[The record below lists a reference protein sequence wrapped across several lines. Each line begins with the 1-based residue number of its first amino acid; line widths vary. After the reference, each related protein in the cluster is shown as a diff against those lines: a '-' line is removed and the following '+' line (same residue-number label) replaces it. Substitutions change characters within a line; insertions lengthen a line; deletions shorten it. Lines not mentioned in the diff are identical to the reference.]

1 MCRSAGAVGLRTVRE
16 TDDNAKRIRKESEVA
31 MFNKGAPGQ
40 PAQDETVS
48 HHITSSPPPVSQPS
62 AADSSVSTIAGDM
75 KITGDV
81 SASGVIRIEGQ
92 VEGSVKGARQVLIG
106 RQGMVKGD
114 VSAREA
120 IVGGRIEGSVTASER
135 VEVQGTALIN
145 GDLYAKS
152 MLVQEGGRIN
162 GAIRMEEP
170 SSSSS
175 SSSSTR
181 QREPHA
187 VVQTGPVAV
196 VR

>member
-1 MCRSAGAVGLRTVRE
+1 MTSTP
-16 TDDNAKRIRKESEVA
+16 VA
-31 MFNKGAPGQ
+31 
-40 PAQDETVS
+40 
-48 HHITSSPPPVSQPS
+48 TSSNTPATS
-62 AADSSVSTIAGDM
+62 ADNSVSTIAGDM

-81 SASGVIRIEGQ
+81 SCSGVIRIEGQ

-120 IVGGRIEGSVTASER
+120 IIGGRIEGSVTATER

-145 GDLYAKS
+145 GDLFAKS

-162 GAIRMEEP
+162 GAIRMEESGAQRGRDSHP
-170 SSSSS
+170 SI
-175 SSSSTR
+175 
-181 QREPHA
+181 
-187 VVQTGPVAV
+187 QTGPVAV

>member
-1 MCRSAGAVGLRTVRE
+1 MPGNCSGSAEHFSAEGGRFLAGRQAGDV
-16 TDDNAKRIRKESEVA
+16 DRKEKSMA
-31 MFNKGAPGQ
+31 MFSKG
-40 PAQDETVS
+40 
-48 HHITSSPPPVSQPS
+48 SSPSQPGVDEVMAPTVVS
-62 AADSSVSTIAGDM
+62 PAPTVPNTADNSVSTIASDM

-81 SASGVIRIEGQ
+81 TCSGVIRIEGQ

-120 IVGGRIEGSVTASER
+120 IIGGRIEGSVTATER

-145 GDLYAKS
+145 GDLFAKS

-162 GAIRMEEP
+162 GAIRMEESAQRGRDSHP
-170 SSSSS
+170 SL
-175 SSSSTR
+175 
-181 QREPHA
+181 QA
-187 VVQTGPVAV
+187 VPVAV